1 MAFDKGVPLIDA
13 LVHSTLCENRYK
25 SHTAK
30 KTRLHVFGLHYCST
44 QYTGLSSTMLTKLA
58 PQSTEF
64 GKITQNNGQYI
75 VQGHSR
81 SPISV
86 LFDYATMRLPIR
98 E

>member
-13 LVHSTLCENRYK
+13 LVHSNLCENRYK

-30 KTRLHVFGLHYCST
+30 KLDYMYLDYITVLHS
-44 QYTGLSSTMLTKLA
+44 TGLSSTILTKLA

-86 LFDYATMRLPIR
+86 LFESLYATSY
-98 E
+98 